1 MRAVVV
7 TVLIDLPPDQR
18 YHTATLAA
26 LRHASEHAA
35 APIDIRVVPT
45 DRIGDIDFLAI
56 PGSAVVVGPGSPY
69 RDPEAVYAVVQAAR
83 ERGVPLV
90 GT

>member
-1 MRAVVV
+1 MRSLVVS
-7 TVLIDLPPDQR
+7 VLIDLPPDHR
-18 YHTATLAA
+18 YHAATLAA
-26 LRHASEHAA
+26 LRHASEHRA
-35 APIDIRVVPT
+35 APIEIRVVPT
-45 DRIGDIDFLAI
+45 DAIGDIDLVAS

-69 RDPEAVYAVVQAAR
+69 SEPEAVHEVIRAAR

>member
-1 MRAVVV
+1 MRALVV
-7 TVLIDLPPDQR
+7 TVLIDLPPNKQ
-18 YHTATLAA
+18 YHTATVAA
-26 LRHASEHAA
+26 LRHASEHRAT
-35 APIDIRVVPT
+35 PIEIRVVPT
-45 DRIGDIDFLAI
+45 DRIGDIDLLAT

-69 RDPEAVYAVVQAAR
+69 RDPEAVHAVVRTAR

>member
-1 MRAVVV
+1 VRAIVV
-7 TVLIDLPPDQR
+7 TVLIDLPPDHG
-18 YHTATLAA
+18 YHAATVAA
-26 LRHASEHAA
+26 LRHASEHGP
-35 APIDIRVVPT
+35 APIEIRVVPT
-45 DRIGDIDFLAI
+45 HRIGDIDLLAT

-69 RDPEAVYAVVQAAR
+69 RDPEAVHAVVRAAR

>member
-1 MRAVVV
+1 VRPLVV
-7 TVLIDLPPDQR
+7 TVLIDLPPDNLH
-18 YHTATLAA
+18 HTATLAA
-26 LRHASEHAA
+26 LRHASEHASVS
-35 APIDIRVVPT
+35 IEIRVVPT
-45 DRIGDIDFLAI
+45 DMIDDTDLITA

-69 RDPEAVYAVVQAAR
+69 RDPEAVHAVVRAAR